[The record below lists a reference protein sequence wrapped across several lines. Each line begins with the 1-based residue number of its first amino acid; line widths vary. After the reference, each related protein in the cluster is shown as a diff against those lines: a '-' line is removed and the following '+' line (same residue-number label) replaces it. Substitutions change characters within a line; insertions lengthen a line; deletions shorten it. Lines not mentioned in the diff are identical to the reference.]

1 MIMMLQDSYNE
12 SVVKMERLYFNKLYF
27 VRTDDEI
34 IADNLKIQFTKSYNF
49 NDDHTF
55 CIVGFGCTV
64 KSKDDKKINLE
75 ASIIGHF
82 TCLGTSPELRDNL
95 LKKNSIAILFPYLR
109 SQISLLTTQP
119 ELSPIIL
126 PPMNIEA
133 VFENASES

>member
-1 MIMMLQDSYNE
+1 MIIHDSHNE
-12 SVVKMERLYFNKLYF
+12 SVVKMDRLYFNKLHF
-27 VRTDDEI
+27 SRTDDTI
-34 IADNLKIQFTKSYNF
+34 IADDLKIQFTKSYNF
-49 NDDHTF
+49 NDDHTI
-55 CIVGFGCTV
+55 CIVGLGCTV
-64 KSKDDKKINLE
+64 KSKDDQKINLE

-82 TCLGTSPELRDNL
+82 ACVDASPELRDNL

-119 ELSPIIL
+119 ELSPITL